1 MNENSYDKKLASF
14 EALLFI
20 HGEPLT
26 YKKIESVLEL
36 KKGEAEQLA
45 DGFKKRLEETGSGL
59 QLVSDKEKV
68 QLATRPEFNKI
79 VEDFVKDEL
88 TEDLSPASL
97 EALAIVAY
105 LGPISRA
112 KLEYLRGVNSI
123 VILRSLMIRGLVER
137 LPDPEH
143 PSGFLYRPTFDLM
156 KHLGLAAKEDLPEYV
171 KFQELLKVFEAQNAP
186 EAATIAPAASAG
198 DSVAVPPVPVVEI
211 VPPIPEEQK

>member
-1 MNENSYDKKLASF
+1 MSETPPDKKLASF

-20 HGEPLT
+20 HGEPLS
-26 YKKIESVLEL
+26 YKKIESVLGLE
-36 KKGEAEQLA
+36 KGEAESLA
-45 DGFKKRLEETGSGL
+45 TEFKKRLEETGRGL
-59 QLVSDKEKV
+59 QLLSDKEKV
-68 QLATRPEFNKI
+68 QLATKPEFNKI

-123 VILRSLMIRGLVER
+123 VILRSLAIRGLVER

-143 PSGFLYRPTFDLM
+143 PSGFLYRPTFELM
-156 KHLGLAAKEDLPEYV
+156 KHLGIAKEEDLPEYA
-171 KFQELLKVFEAQNAP
+171 KFQDLLKVFEAQNTP
-186 EAATIAPAASAG
+186 EAANMPGAAASLPG
-198 DSVAVPPVPVVEI
+198 TPPAEEKPV
-211 VPPIPEEQK
+211 Q